1 VIITRAFQNLS
12 HAITPLTD
20 EQIVFTIHH
29 VLKALAIKGF
39 ENKDNIPSVTSFSA
53 SAVITPETSDIK
65 IKQEQDIENTCRLF

>member
-1 VIITRAFQNLS
+1 VIITHAFQNFL
-12 HAITPLTD
+12 HTITPLTD

-39 ENKDNIPSVTSFSA
+39 EDRDIPPITSFSA
-53 SAVITPETSDIK
+53 IMTPETSDIK